1 MFFRFT
7 IKAIFKEKGI
17 PDNFFKVTL
26 ANQDNEN
33 FEGVALS
40 PSTEFEVGTSLL
52 LPHRQDVAAV
62 EAARELLD
70 MCVKRIDG
78 IATTSET
85 QTEGTDNWVQC
96 ADCEKWRCVTNEQ
109 RAKYSN
115 IGVTFRCI
123 DVDRSCSES
132 RDDTDQ
138 DDTALLLSAS
148 TAAADSSDAA
158 SAASH
163 NGGTASAPTLT
174 SGATTTK
181 LRLSTS
187 APSALTAATSGSTE
201 PPAASASLP
210 EPEFD
215 DDASDSKTSLSGTP
229 QPRQIRC
236 GVELILVCTILLL
249 AFFCCCYNIA

>member
-1 MFFRFT
+1 MLFRFT
-7 IKAIFKEKGI
+7 IKTIFKEKGI
-17 PDNFFKVTL
+17 PDDFFKVTL

-33 FEGVALS
+33 FAEEDLTA
-40 PSTEFEVGTSLL
+40 TTQFEVGTSLL
-52 LPHRQDVAAV
+52 LPHRQDVEAV
-62 EAARELLD
+62 KAARKLLD
-70 MCVKRIDG
+70 MCVKTIDN

-96 ADCEKWRCVTNEQ
+96 ADCEKWRCVTSEQ

-123 DVDRSCSES
+123 DVDRSCSEP

-158 SAASH
+158 STASH
-163 NGGTASAPTLT
+163 NSGAASAPTLT

-181 LRLSTS
+181 SRLPTS
-187 APSALTAATSGSTE
+187 AASALVAATSGSTE
-201 PPAASASLP
+201 PPAASASLA
-210 EPEFD
+210 EQEFN
-215 DDASDSKTSLSGTP
+215 DSETSSSVTPQP
-229 QPRQIRC
+229 QPRQIRYDN
-236 GVELILVCTILLL
+236 ELIPV
-249 AFFCCCYNIA
+249 